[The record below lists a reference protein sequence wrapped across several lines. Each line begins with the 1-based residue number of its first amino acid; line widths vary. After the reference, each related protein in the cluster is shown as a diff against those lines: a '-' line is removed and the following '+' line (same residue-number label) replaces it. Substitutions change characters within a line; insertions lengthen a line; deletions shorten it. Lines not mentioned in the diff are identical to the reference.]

1 MFNAYKATVSTFKFD
16 FPEGNSV
23 DLADK
28 VEKIIQVNVNDLNN
42 KFADVVNSWLKDIN
56 KLIAKETRKSG
67 INDWLQLTYERQPS
81 DPVGIL
87 WIEYFE
93 CLKFEFHIQS
103 TFRQPE
109 FEDRLD
115 IVYTPNGTKIVNMDT
130 QIPPFNCVRIDKC
143 DPNRPTEILCREV
156 DLQLNISKDLAD
168 NNKKLILNAQ
178 TPGNYKP
185 TAYLWE
191 VQDGVPA
198 VSNKKNPT
206 FTFRQ
211 FEPPIKIIRLAAFT
225 ENGCRVVL
233 TDLINLKPD

>member
-1 MFNAYKATVSTFKFD
+1 
-16 FPEGNSV
+16 
-23 DLADK
+23 
-28 VEKIIQVNVNDLNN
+28 
-42 KFADVVNSWLKDIN
+42 
-56 KLIAKETRKSG
+56 
-67 INDWLQLTYERQPS
+67 
-81 DPVGIL
+81 
-87 WIEYFE
+87 
-93 CLKFEFHIQS
+93 
-103 TFRQPE
+103 
-109 FEDRLD
+109 
-115 IVYTPNGTKIVNMDT
+115 MDT